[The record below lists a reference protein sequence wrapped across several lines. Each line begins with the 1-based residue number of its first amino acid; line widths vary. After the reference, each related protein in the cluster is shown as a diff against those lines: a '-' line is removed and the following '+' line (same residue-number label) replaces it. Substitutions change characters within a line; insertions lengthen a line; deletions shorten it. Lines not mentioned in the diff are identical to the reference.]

1 VYPIRREGLARCG
14 RRQGLFWSSQ
24 SSVCQR
30 RSGGPALAQD
40 DEHAATTRA
49 AWEAVDSTSKVD
61 TVLYV
66 VVTDGLG
73 APIS

>member
-1 VYPIRREGLARCG
+1 M
-14 RRQGLFWSSQ
+14 
-24 SSVCQR
+24 CQR